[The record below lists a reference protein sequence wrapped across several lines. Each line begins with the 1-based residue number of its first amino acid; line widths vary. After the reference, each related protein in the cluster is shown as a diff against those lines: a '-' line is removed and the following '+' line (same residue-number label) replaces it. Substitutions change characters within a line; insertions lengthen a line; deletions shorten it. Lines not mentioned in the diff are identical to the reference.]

1 MADRCTIMGLCID
14 SVNSLAPLIHGQISE
29 AISLP
34 AQPSNETGRD
44 AKRLG
49 RICERLTWPTSISR
63 SVSGIGD
70 RLAVDSWPTVLC
82 TLEDLSPRP
91 ALDARTLRDSQLLPL
106 FLGSSSAH
114 RHKEALPG
122 HDAPHRSLDQE
133 SPSNRIGGDTSGRSS
148 TAA

>member
-70 RLAVDSWPTVLC
+70 RLSVDSWPTVLC
-82 TLEDLSPRP
+82 TLEGPIASAGPGRKDSPRQSAP
-91 ALDARTLRDSQLLPL
+91 PTLPR
-106 FLGSSSAH
+106 FVVGTSA
-114 RHKEALPG
+114 
-122 HDAPHRSLDQE
+122 
-133 SPSNRIGGDTSGRSS
+133 
-148 TAA
+148 